1 MPNFDVAI
9 FAANNFINPRNP
21 GFLPSEDG
29 TFLSDLV
36 IGDQMTWLGSGESA
50 VVTITDNV
58 DTTFDEAQS
67 NQTLQS
73 GLTFDGVTYVA
84 GQVVTPT
91 YTILFSGS
99 DGASYTLTS
108 FNFSPNT
115 NNEIPDAAF
124 WEGTIPPSGT
134 VLTVTSETNPTGGN
148 ARDFNDF
155 VTCFC
160 TGTLIDTKSGQKAI
174 EGLELGDRI
183 RCESGGYAE
192 IQMIPHRYISSKEL
206 SENPK
211 LKPIKITAGAL
222 GCGLPIHD
230 TWVSRQH
237 RMYVSSPVCKRMFGR
252 DAVLV
257 AAIRLTDLP
266 GIYVVEDM
274 EDVTY
279 WHLVLS
285 QHEVIFANS
294 APSES
299 FLAGENA
306 IEALS
311 REAQKEISI
320 IFPNLHALESAYFI
334 PSGKLQKQ
342 LVSRHLRNEKPL
354 LIKGWPLK

>member
-1 MPNFDVAI
+1 MPNFDVTL
-9 FAANNFINPRNP
+9 FAANNFTNPQNP
-21 GFLPSEDG
+21 GFLPSEDS
-29 TFLSDLV
+29 TFLSDLEN
-36 IGDQMTWLGSGESA
+36 GDQMTWLGGGESA
-50 VVTITDNV
+50 IVTITDNV

-91 YTILFSGS
+91 YTIIFSGS
-99 DGASYTLTS
+99 DGNSYTLTS

-115 NNEIPDAAF
+115 DNEIPDATF
-124 WEGTIPPSGT
+124 WEGSIPPSGT
-134 VLTVTSETNPTGGN
+134 VLTVTSELNPTGGG
-148 ARDFNDF
+148 ARDYNDF

-174 EGLELGDRI
+174 EDLEIGDLI
-183 RCESGGYAE
+183 RCEDGSYAE
-192 IQMIPHRYISSKEL
+192 IRMIPHRHISSREL
-206 SENPK
+206 NANPK
-211 LKPIKITAGAL
+211 LRPIKITAGAL
-222 GCGLPIHD
+222 GCRLPLHD

-237 RMYVSSPVCKRMFGR
+237 RMYVSSLVCRRMFGT

-257 AAIRLTDLP
+257 AAIKLTDLP
-266 GIYVVEDM
+266 GIYVDEDM

-285 QHEVIFANS
+285 QHEIIFANS

-299 FLAGENA
+299 FLVGENA

-311 REAQKEISI
+311 REAQEELSI
-320 IFPNLHALESAYFI
+320 IFHNLHTLESAYFI

-342 LVSRHLRNEKPL
+342 LISRHLRNEKPL
-354 LIKGWPLK
+354 LTHSWTR